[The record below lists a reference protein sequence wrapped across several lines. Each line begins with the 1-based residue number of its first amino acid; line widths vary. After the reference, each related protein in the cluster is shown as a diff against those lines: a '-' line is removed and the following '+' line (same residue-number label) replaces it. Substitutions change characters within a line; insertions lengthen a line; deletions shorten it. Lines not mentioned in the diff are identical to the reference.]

1 MLHSCVL
8 LTKAVSYGQLSPLN
22 ISLKLLQVLCLRSN
36 TYVYQSWNMLK
47 IMSTCVTI
55 LQSAHYH
62 CIRSNIC
69 HTPMRFELHW
79 IRIVRTAPTY
89 TSLRNQKKKRVAG
102 KTRRVAW
109 TQNNRRILFPL
120 SILQTISSGCLL
132 SGYLLYNCAF
142 HNCRWSTNSVPL
154 PDSEHVPHRVPPRLW
169 FPGLASVPAQHHR
182 LCSRASPSASVP
194 SQNLPSGWKHSLEVT
209 AAVKETPKLY
219 LTQFKPLQVQLV
231 VSGSV
236 K

>member
-1 MLHSCVL
+1 
-8 LTKAVSYGQLSPLN
+8 
-22 ISLKLLQVLCLRSN
+22 
-36 TYVYQSWNMLK
+36 
-47 IMSTCVTI
+47 
-55 LQSAHYH
+55 
-62 CIRSNIC
+62 
-69 HTPMRFELHW
+69 MRFDLNW
-79 IRIVRTAPTY
+79 IRIVHTAPTY
-89 TSLRNQKKKRVAG
+89 MSLWNQKKKKG
-102 KTRRVAW
+102 SPEKQEGLPEHKITEEYF
-109 TQNNRRILFPL
+109 FPL

-142 HNCRWSTNSVPL
+142 HDCRRSTNSVPL

-182 LCSRASPSASVP
+182 LCSRASPSPSVP
-194 SQNLPSGWKHSLEVT
+194 SQNLLSGWKHSLEVT
-209 AAVKETPKLY
+209 AAVKETPKLH